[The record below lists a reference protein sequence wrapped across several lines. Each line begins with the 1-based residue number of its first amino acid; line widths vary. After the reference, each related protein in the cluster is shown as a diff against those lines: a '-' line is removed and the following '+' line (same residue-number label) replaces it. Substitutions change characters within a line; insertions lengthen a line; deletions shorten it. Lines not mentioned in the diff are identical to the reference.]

1 MFVACDATCFVQG
14 QIFEYD
20 IFAWNLQWCQT
31 SKYRV
36 ACFINIYIYRERE
49 RERERERAAWEDWCK
64 SIINID
70 QEIKIDKKIA
80 GYISY

>member
-36 ACFINIYIYRERE
+36 ACFIKYIYIYIYIYRERE
-49 RERERERAAWEDWCK
+49 REMLE
-64 SIINID
+64 
-70 QEIKIDKKIA
+70 KIDVNQ
-80 GYISY
+80 